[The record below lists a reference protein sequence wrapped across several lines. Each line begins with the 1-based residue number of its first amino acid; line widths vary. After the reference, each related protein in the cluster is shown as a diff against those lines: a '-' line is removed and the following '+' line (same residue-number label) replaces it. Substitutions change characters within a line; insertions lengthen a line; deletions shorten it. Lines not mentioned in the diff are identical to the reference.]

1 MYQIGDLIMYGARGA
16 CRVKEITELDW
27 SSADNGREY
36 YVLEPLYK
44 DDVIYVPVD
53 NTKVFMRPIMSEQ
66 EVLDLIDSMPEI
78 ESEIYKASSIQQ
90 LARFYQAA
98 IDSHECREL
107 VKLTKSIYLKK
118 VAADKQNKQLGQI
131 DIRYMTHAEDLLFG
145 EIAAVLGIPRDKVVE
160 YIDNRLKDRGR
171 Q

>member
-66 EVLDLIDSMPEI
+66 EVLDNAALA
-78 ESEIYKASSIQQ
+78 SENSCA
-90 LARFYQAA
+90 
-98 IDSHECREL
+98 L
-107 VKLTKSIYLKK
+107 VKEFVKRI
-118 VAADKQNKQLGQI
+118 N
-131 DIRYMTHAEDLLFG
+131 
-145 EIAAVLGIPRDKVVE
+145 P
-160 YIDNRLKDRGR
+160 
-171 Q
+171 